1 MIGQPYID
9 RIDDRLAALE
19 AALKTALPTR
29 LVEIGLVPYEDRSR
43 DELQQGVVNIVS
55 NGEGDYHRGKG
66 MAAREGIHK
75 VLLICHLQV
84 DEAQTR
90 AELQQA
96 EIDLMEAI
104 KSFVR
109 TGVAGMTV
117 VLDSVQ
123 QSRLLEHPYGWVVAF
138 IELHPPHTSVY

>member
-1 MIGQPYID
+1 MMGQQAID
-9 RIDDRLAALE
+9 RIDDRLDVFKPALQ
-19 AALKTALPTR
+19 LALPTR
-29 LVEIGLVPYEDRSR
+29 WVEIGLVPYEDRQKE
-43 DELQQGVVNIVS
+43 DLQAGVVNIVS
-55 NGEGDYHRGKG
+55 NGEGNYHRGKG

-84 DEAQTR
+84 EETQTR

-96 EIDLMEAI
+96 EIDLMEEI

-117 VLDSVQ
+117 VLDNLQ

-138 IELHPPHTSVY
+138 IELHPPHSHVN